1 MKRGSFNVCGIVG
14 AFSLGGA
21 HPIDSQVISR
31 MTSELI
37 HRGPDDQGFYTSNGI
52 ALGFRRLALN
62 DLERGN
68 QPHFSED
75 RTLVSVCNGEI
86 YNHRR
91 LRESLR
97 VAGHRF
103 RTECDTEV
111 LVHLYREH
119 GTGLTAHLDGQFAF
133 ALHDVSAGRLL
144 LARDHAGIVPLFY
157 TVVDGLLLFASEI
170 KAILRHPAV
179 SPRVDLRG
187 LDQILSLPGL
197 VSPRTMF
204 EGIKALRPGE
214 RLVADSSGVT
224 TQRYWDLDYP
234 TADALEPVDDGA
246 LDAELTRAAG
256 HMTTLLDDAVRDRLV
271 ADVPVGLYLSGG
283 LDSSLI
289 AALAVDSR
297 PGHAWPSYSAVFPD
311 HDFDE
316 SPHQRLVAATLG
328 TRHHEVPVRHGD
340 LAARL
345 TAMVRHAETPVR
357 ESYNVCSMMLSRAVR
372 ADGTVAVLTG
382 EGADELFGGYPGYRY
397 DAAGLGDGR
406 LSGLDAELEREIRHR
421 MWGVDLGYETD
432 HLVAQEFRRDLYSDD
447 LAGSF
452 DEFTVT
458 SQRLVD
464 AERLRGRH
472 PLHQRSYLDF
482 HLRLADHLL
491 GDHGD
496 RMALANSVELRFPFL
511 GRRVVDHATSLH
523 PALMV
528 AGGAEKAVLRRVA
541 EGRVPGEVLARPKFG
556 FRGQTSSHLL
566 GGGADWFEELLS
578 PSLVRKQGYFNPDTV
593 AALVRHQ
600 RDQGGH
606 VHAHLD
612 TDYLMVIATFAL
624 FVEEFG
630 LPCLG

>member
-1 MKRGSFNVCGIVG
+1 MKRGFSNVCGIAG
-14 AFSLGGA
+14 MFSLGGA
-21 HPIDSQVISR
+21 RHCETSVIHE

-37 HRGPDDQGFYTSNGI
+37 HRGPDDVGHYTGDGI

-62 DLERGN
+62 DLEHGN
-68 QPHFSED
+68 QPHLSESGS
-75 RTLVSVCNGEI
+75 LVSVCNGEI

-91 LRESLR
+91 LRAELSA
-97 VAGHRF
+97 AGHRL

-111 LVHLYREH
+111 LVHLYRRH
-119 GTGLTAHLDGQFAF
+119 GTGLTDRLDGQFAF
-133 ALHDVSAGRLL
+133 ALYDADARRVM

-157 TVVDGLLLFASEI
+157 TVVDGLLVFASEI

-187 LDQILSLPGL
+187 LDQVLTLPGL

-204 EGIKALRPGE
+204 EGIHSLRPGE
-214 RLVADSSGVT
+214 RLLADTSGVRVE
-224 TQRYWDLDYP
+224 RYWDLDYP
-234 TADALEPVDDGA
+234 AAADLDPAPAD
-246 LDAELTRAAG
+246 LDAELDRAAAE
-256 HMTTLLDDAVRDRLV
+256 MTALLDDAVRDRLV

-283 LDSSLI
+283 LDSSLL
-289 AALAVDSR
+289 AALAAGAR
-297 PGHAWPSYSAVFPD
+297 PGHSWPSYSVVFPG

-316 SPHQRLVAATLG
+316 SRHQRLVAAKLG
-328 TRHHEVPVRHGD
+328 TRHREVPVHEHD
-340 LAARL
+340 LADRL
-345 TAMVRHAETPVR
+345 RQMVRHAETPVR
-357 ESYNVCSMMLSRAVR
+357 ESYNVCSLKLSEAVR

-397 DAAGLGDGR
+397 DAAGLGGSR
-406 LSGLDAELEREIRHR
+406 LDGLDALLEQEIRER
-421 MWGVDLGYETD
+421 MWGVDIGYEQNQLT
-432 HLVAQEFRRDLYSDD
+432 AQELRRDLYAPE
-447 LAGSF
+447 LASSF
-452 DEFTVT
+452 EEFAVT
-458 SQRLVD
+458 GQRLVD
-464 AERLRGRH
+464 ADRLRGRH

-496 RMALANSVELRFPFL
+496 RMALAHAVEPRFPFL
-511 GRRVVDHATSLH
+511 ARPVVEQARRLH
-523 PALMV
+523 PDLMV
-528 AGGAEKAVLRRVA
+528 AGGTEKAVLRRLA
-541 EGRVPGEVLARPKFG
+541 APLVPGEVLARPKFG

-566 GGGADWFEELLS
+566 HTGADWFEELLS
-578 PSLVRKQGYFNPDTV
+578 PEVVRKQGYFDADTV
-593 AALVRHQ
+593 SALVRHQ
-600 RDQGGH
+600 RTGGDQ